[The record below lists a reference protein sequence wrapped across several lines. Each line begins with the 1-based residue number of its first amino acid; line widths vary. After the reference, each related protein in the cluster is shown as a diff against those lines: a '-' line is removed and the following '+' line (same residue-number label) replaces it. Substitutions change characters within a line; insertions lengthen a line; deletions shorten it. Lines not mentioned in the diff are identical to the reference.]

1 MINEEIV
8 EYLKKRLRHARQ
20 RSLGL
25 KFTMDDNL
33 TKFGGWEIGYW
44 SACVSTLEN
53 ALDEIYGDDSWENEL
68 ND

>member
-33 TKFGGWEIGYW
+33 TKFGGWEIEYW
-44 SACVSTLEN
+44 CACVSTLEN
-53 ALDEIYGDDSWENEL
+53 TLDEIYGDDSWENEL